1 MNLANVIIP
10 SWVGPVAILA
20 LVGGVW
26 LHGYHKGSLAEETV
40 RTELVARV
48 SQASFEQEKKTL
60 NKIIKQKDISN
71 ATEVRL
77 TKRLN
82 AANKRLRERAP
93 SSSVV
98 GSVPPISQTP
108 VVPNATTPNQVP
120 VERFNG
126 VVNDYNQLSFDCTKT
141 TIIADEFQKWVIE
154 NIKE

>member
-1 MNLANVIIP
+1 MNLANLVIP

-20 LVGGVW
+20 AAGAVW
-26 LHGYHKGSLAEETV
+26 FHGYHKGSLAEETV
-40 RTELVARV
+40 RNELVARV

-93 SSSVV
+93 SSSIV

-108 VVPNATTPNQVP
+108 VVPDAAAPNSIS

-141 TIIADEFQKWVIE
+141 TIIADEFQKWVVE
-154 NIKE
+154 NLKE